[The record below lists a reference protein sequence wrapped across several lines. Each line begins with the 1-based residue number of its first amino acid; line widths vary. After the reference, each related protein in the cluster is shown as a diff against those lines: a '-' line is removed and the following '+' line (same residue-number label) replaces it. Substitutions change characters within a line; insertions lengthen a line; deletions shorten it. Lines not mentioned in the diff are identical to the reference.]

1 MRLKLPEPKGKLDAM
16 TGYSFSTPVWDGGT
30 WVTSV
35 VTKVT
40 AAARRANG
48 PEDQHRNAPAEWDK
62 IDWRVQEG
70 QVRRLRQR
78 IFKASQEQDWAK
90 VRNLQKLMLRSRANT
105 LVSVRQVTQRNT
117 GRKTAGIDGEVALTP
132 EARAEVAVR
141 VHQSITSWNPRA
153 VRRVY
158 IPKASNRAKLRPL
171 GIPVLMDRCHQQ
183 RVRHALE
190 PEWEARFEPRSYGF
204 RPGRG
209 CHDAIAAIYNVC
221 KGPMATRTWAL
232 DADLAAAFDRIDHD
246 HLLAAIGSF
255 PARDMIRD
263 WLKAGVF
270 EAGKGFAPTV
280 EGTPQGGVISPCLLN
295 VALHGLEE
303 AAGVRYR
310 TSGTHAGEARPGSPV
325 AVRYADDMVVLCH
338 SQEQAVQ
345 VKARLA
351 QWLAPRGLAFNEDKT
366 RIVHLSE
373 GFDFLG
379 FNIRRYRSKLLIKPS
394 KAAIRRV
401 RERLASKTRTLRGGN
416 AMAVIAALNPVI
428 RGWAAYYRTVV
439 STRTF
444 TALDDYLWKLTYKW
458 ATWRHADKPKR
469 WIVGRY
475 FGKYC
480 KFRNDRWV
488 FGDRDSGACLVKFSW
503 TGIRRHV
510 PVKGAASPDDP
521 ALAGY
526 WAERRKKVKPPLD
539 SYTLRL
545 LTRQDGLCPLCG
557 DPLLNADQPPQ
568 SPEQWE
574 RWWLHVTRK
583 AIAASYLTHHGRPG
597 PRRDDQTRLVHA
609 SCQRGL
615 QARQRR
621 KPEQQQLQP
630 ATPSRLA

>member
-1 MRLKLPEPKGKLDAM
+1 MRPRSPEPKGKLDAM

-30 WVTSV
+30 WVTPAV
-35 VTKVT
+35 AEVTGR
-40 AAARRANG
+40 ARIANG
-48 PEDQHRNAPAEWDK
+48 PEDQPRSAPVQWDR
-62 IDWRVQEG
+62 IDWRAQEE

-78 IFKASQEQDWAK
+78 IFKATQEQDWPR
-90 VRNLQKLMLRSRANT
+90 VRNLQKLLLRSRANT
-105 LVSVRQVTQRNT
+105 LVSVRQVTQRNA
-117 GRKTAGIDGEVALTP
+117 GRRTAGIDGEVALTL

-141 VHQSITSWNPRA
+141 VHQSISSWNPRA

-171 GIPVLMDRCHQQ
+171 GIPVILDRCHQN
-183 RVRHALE
+183 RVKNALE
-190 PEWEARFEPRSYGF
+190 PEWEARFEARSYGF

-221 KGPMATRTWAL
+221 KGPMARRVWAL

-246 HLLAAIGSF
+246 RLLAALGSF
-255 PARDMIRD
+255 PARDMICG

-303 AAGVRYR
+303 AAGVCYK
-310 TSGTHAGEARPGSPV
+310 TSGPRAGDTRPGSPV
-325 AVRYADDMVVLCH
+325 AVRYADDVVVLCH
-338 SQEQAVQ
+338 SQQQAGH
-345 VKARLA
+345 VKARLTE
-351 QWLAPRGLAFNEDKT
+351 WLAPRGLAFNEDKT
-366 RIVHLSE
+366 KIVHLSE
-373 GFDFLG
+373 GFGFLG
-379 FNIRRYRSKLLIKPS
+379 FNVRRYLNRKLLIKPS
-394 KAAIRRV
+394 KAAIRRL
-401 RERLASKTRTLRGGN
+401 RERLAAEMRTLRGGN
-416 AMAVIAALNPVI
+416 AMAVIAKLNPII
-428 RGWAAYYRTVV
+428 RGWAAYYRGVV
-439 STRTF
+439 SSRLF
-444 TALDDYLWKLTYKW
+444 GSLDSYLWKLLYKW
-458 ATWRHADKPKR
+458 ARWRHANKPRR

-503 TGIRRHV
+503 TGIERHV

-521 ALAGY
+521 ALTSY
-526 WAERRKKVKPPLD
+526 RAERRKKVKPPLD
-539 SYTLRL
+539 RYTLRL
-545 LTRQDGLCPLCG
+545 LSRQDGLCPLCG
-557 DPLLNADQPPQ
+557 DHLLSPDQPPQ
-568 SPEQWE
+568 SPGQWE
-574 RWWLHVTRK
+574 RWWLHVTRR

-597 PRRDDQTRLVHA
+597 PADGDQTRLVHA

-621 KPEQQQLQP
+621 NPALQP
-630 ATPSRLA
+630 ATSSRLA